1 MMHTLTITREAA
13 TKTGKTRSFSAV
25 YLASLRCDLLWEG
38 GRTDT
43 GTVMRPVYLA
53 VAGSEAALRPF
64 LANLRLGRKAQIF
77 NPARP
82 AYNQE
87 AAAGDLLKSVQYAT
101 AFLRHEAGTVSQVYL
116 PELFMADP
124 GMIDP
129 QLVAFLVVTPE
140 WWAARE
146 LAELA
151 TDREM
156 VARVLAHARRAGLH
170 GVPAALRGAGH
181 RSPGEAWTDEQLLA
195 LVPEAARFAQF
206 LDRRTRR
213 PIPNDPAFY
222 LQAYTRAFLHG
233 LASRPHADR
242 YGPRRWDEQP
252 WAQGVSEFN
261 MQRMGFRPSAVF
273 RGATEAVDAFLAGE
287 VRLYHQSQ
295 EALNG

>member
-1 MMHTLTITREAA
+1 MHTLTITKEAA
-13 TKTGKTRSFSAV
+13 TRTGKTRSFSAV
-25 YLASLRCDLLWEG
+25 YLASLRCDPLWEG
-38 GRTDT
+38 GRADT
-43 GTVMRPVYLA
+43 KNVMRPVYLA

-87 AAAGDLLKSVQYAT
+87 AAAVALLKSVQYAT
-101 AFLRHEAGTVSQVYL
+101 AFLRHEAGTVAQIYL

-129 QLVAFLVVTPE
+129 DIVAFLSVTPE

-146 LAELA
+146 LERLQA
-151 TDREM
+151 DREQ
-156 VARVLAHARRAGLH
+156 AGRILDHARRAGLH
-170 GVPAALRGAGH
+170 GVPAARRAAGN
-181 RSPGEAWTDEQLLA
+181 RAPGDPWTDEELLA

-222 LQAYTRAFLHG
+222 LQAYTRAFLYG
-233 LASRPHADR
+233 LASRPHGDR
-242 YGPRRWDEQP
+242 YGARRWDEQP
-252 WAQGVSEFN
+252 WAAGTGEFN
-261 MQRMGFRPSAVF
+261 MKRLGFRPAAVF
-273 RGATEAVDAFLAGE
+273 RAAVEDVDTFLAGE
-287 VRLYHQSQ
+287 VRHYHQSR
-295 EALNG
+295 EDN